1 MEVLEKNGL
10 QYFWDKTKDYVN
22 ENGAGITNITAG
34 TSTSSGDY
42 TLTPVTFERSNNDN
56 ITLNIPAKN
65 GWNGVDGEGVPSGGV
80 KGQILAKKS
89 EVNNDTEWVDNDVIL
104 KSLSDINITTLTT
117 LDAIVTAIPNGKTL
131 QIYLTSEDATTLYG
145 STGGVGNIPVELAGL
160 LTIEKRSEN
169 NFAFIKYQTDFSTGN
184 PDNIADAGVYYC
196 TKLDAYRDWM
206 KANDIT
212 EIIESVNDVA
222 IMYTDGRME
231 CYGTINSTDVESSQ
245 WGPYYFKQKEIAFP
259 TPFAEKPTV
268 VANAYGNSGMYFC
281 SLGSDASLM
290 TTRFTVRLMSIQPI
304 IATDFWFTY
313 HAYGRWK

>member
-1 MEVLEKNGL
+1 MEVLDKNGL

-212 EIIESVNDVA
+212 EIIESASGTA
-222 IMYTDGRME
+222 IKYNDGRLE
-231 CYGTINSTDVESSQ
+231 CYGTVNSTNVNSGA
-245 WGPYYFKQKEIAFP
+245 WGPFYYKEKYIYFP
-259 TPFAEKPTV
+259 VNFIEPPTV
-268 VANAYGNSGMYFC
+268 VANAYGDEGMYFV
-281 SLGSDASLM
+281 SLGSNASL
-290 TTRFTVRLMSIQPI
+290 TTKQCTIRLMSVQEI